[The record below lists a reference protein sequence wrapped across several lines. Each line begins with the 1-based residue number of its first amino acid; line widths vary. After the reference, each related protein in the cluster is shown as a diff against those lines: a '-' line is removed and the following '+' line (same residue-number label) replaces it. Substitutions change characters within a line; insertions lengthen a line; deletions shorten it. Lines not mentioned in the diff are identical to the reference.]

1 MCRRYA
7 ALPRL
12 IFVTSSLAVITC
24 CIFVRTLQ
32 DKSEEHVRALSYRLG
47 NKDNRSSRSIRA
59 ARLKYSECFEHA
71 IVLFRLVRRLTIS
84 RHNKASRIFNLPDG
98 IWSRIV
104 AFAFPKGHRDLLKA
118 AIMKWN
124 VDKALAAPIG
134 KFKGFAVMVRKRPV
148 LPFELK
154 AREFD
159 CVSCFGRAAC
169 CHDGRV
175 RLEGLQAGSL
185 HMVHRDFFFDGVF
198 NHTHTN
204 DHVFEHTVKHLLSHC
219 LAGKNSTFICHG
231 QTGTGKTYTVT
242 GMQNLVARAL
252 FPDEQERKKGE
263 PHQRRIKKIC
273 VEFFELFGKEC
284 RDLLAD
290 RKRVYLR
297 ADSDRRVH
305 ARGGC

>member
-1 MCRRYA
+1 
-7 ALPRL
+7 
-12 IFVTSSLAVITC
+12 
-24 CIFVRTLQ
+24 
-32 DKSEEHVRALSYRLG
+32 
-47 NKDNRSSRSIRA
+47 
-59 ARLKYSECFEHA
+59 
-71 IVLFRLVRRLTIS
+71 
-84 RHNKASRIFNLPDG
+84 
-98 IWSRIV
+98 
-104 AFAFPKGHRDLLKA
+104 
-118 AIMKWN
+118 
-124 VDKALAAPIG
+124 
-134 KFKGFAVMVRKRPV
+134 
-148 LPFELK
+148 
-154 AREFD
+154 
-159 CVSCFGRAAC
+159 
-169 CHDGRV
+169 
-175 RLEGLQAGSL
+175 
-185 HMVHRDFFFDGVF
+185 MVHRDFFFDGVF

-305 ARGGC
+305 ARGAVKAEARSLSELLDILKKGNALRARESTERNEQSSRSHSIVRLSLHHDDDHRHHQEQDSQKAADGIISTLSLGRITL